1 MPWPLP
7 SVTQTTRLF
16 NVSNVFTE
24 NRKPITDNRALKMIA
39 SLTGKIQYIASD
51 RCVVDVNGV
60 GYEVFLSTEGLSR
73 LLEKGEDV
81 FLHIHT
87 NVREDAFILFG
98 FNTRAEK
105 EMFLT
110 LKTVS
115 GIGPKLALAIL
126 SGMPVD
132 ALCQAISMEDVKGL
146 TTISGVGK
154 KTAERLCMELK
165 DKVGSLQSSVTSE
178 ELQSTAAPLTG
189 GTVLVDALS
198 ALVNLGYLD
207 AVAREAL
214 AKVKKQVGD
223 EVFAEMKIEE
233 LIREGLRTLA

>member
-1 MPWPLP
+1 
-7 SVTQTTRLF
+7 
-16 NVSNVFTE
+16 
-24 NRKPITDNRALKMIA
+24 MIA

-51 RCVVDVNGV
+51 RCVIDVNGV

-73 LLEKGEDV
+73 LPERGETL

-87 NVREDAFILFG
+87 NVREDAIVLFG
-98 FNTRAEK
+98 FSERMGK

-126 SGMPVD
+126 SGMPLD
-132 ALCQAISMEDVKGL
+132 SLSQAIMTGDVKGL

-154 KTAERLCMELK
+154 KTAERLCVELK
-165 DKVGSLQSSVTSE
+165 DKVGDYQSATSQTAVSTIGV
-178 ELQSTAAPLTG
+178 LGGSTA
-189 GTVLVDALS
+189 LVDALS
-198 ALVNLGYLD
+198 ALVNLGYPD
-207 AVAREAL
+207 SMAREAL
-214 AKVKKQVGD
+214 GSVKKQLGD
-223 EVFAEMKIEE
+223 ETFTAMKVEE